1 MEDIFRQGFSTKNS
15 PDGGRGYGLA
25 LARVVCQRRGGRLT
39 VHNDGGAVF
48 TAQLSGAGPLRAGHG
63 STQQVNAEQINEGK
77 QP

>member
-1 MEDIFRQGFSTKNS
+1 
-15 PDGGRGYGLA
+15 
-25 LARVVCQRRGGRLT
+25 VVCQRRGGRLT